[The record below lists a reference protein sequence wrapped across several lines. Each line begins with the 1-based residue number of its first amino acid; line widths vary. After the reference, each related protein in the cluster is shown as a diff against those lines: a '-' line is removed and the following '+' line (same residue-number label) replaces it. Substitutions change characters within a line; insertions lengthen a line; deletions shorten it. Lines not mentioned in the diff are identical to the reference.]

1 MKASGVSVHI
11 IEPGAFKGNFS
22 DVDAMKR
29 RMDTVWERLPQA
41 EKDDIGGDI
50 TLEASKYTTQI
61 SSNS

>member
-11 IEPGAFKGNFS
+11 IEPGAFQGTFS

-29 RMDTVWERLPQA
+29 RMNTVWERLPQS

-50 TLEASKYTTQI
+50 TLEASKFT
-61 SSNS
+61 SPFS

>member
-22 DVDAMKR
+22 
-29 RMDTVWERLPQA
+29 DTVWERLPQA